1 MNPIKPK
8 HLKLIRARH
17 AFMKSANV
25 AAGPSK
31 AFCHCL
37 RPTSQ
42 AVGSQGSVLFC
53 GSIAPP
59 PPPPP
64 HPPPPTKKKNTPS
77 TSKKIGLRFRTYR
90 CGKPLPA
97 GRSASIIWGF
107 RVEACRGFDV
117 GLTRGYGRVSGF
129 RASTY

>member
-17 AFMKSANV
+17 TFMKSANV

-42 AVGSQGSVLFC
+42 AVGSQGLALLK
-53 GSIAPP
+53 APP

-64 HPPPPTKKKNTPS
+64 RKKKNTLS
-77 TSKKIGLRFRTYR
+77 TSKNIGLRFRTYR